1 VEGLYTLLYAYPQH
15 RRAFCWGV
23 STLLR
28 VASAFQQGPIGVL
41 ASVSADLRLAWIAV
55 RSFVAER
62 ALATAGLF
70 TRALETLSYGVQ
82 YRYLFP

>member
-1 VEGLYTLLYAYPQH
+1 M
-15 RRAFCWGV
+15 
-23 STLLR
+23 
-28 VASAFQQGPIGVL
+28 L